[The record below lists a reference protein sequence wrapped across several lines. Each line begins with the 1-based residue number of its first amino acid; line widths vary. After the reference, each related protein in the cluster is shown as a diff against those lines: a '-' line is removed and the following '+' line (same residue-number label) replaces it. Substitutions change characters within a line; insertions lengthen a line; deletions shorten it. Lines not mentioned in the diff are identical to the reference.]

1 MKKIL
6 QTMVL
11 TLAMLTANAQ
21 QTYVPDDAFE
31 DFLEANGMGNGI
43 SNDDYV
49 TTASIDTVTVL
60 NILYFLFP
68 TNLIG
73 IEDFTLLEELNC
85 SDLQLSS
92 LDVSQNNNLIKLD
105 CADNLLVSL
114 NVSQNSALSELSCW
128 GNQLTSLDVSNNIAL
143 TYLDID
149 GNDITSINLSQNIAL
164 EYINCAYTQLSQLD
178 VSQNILLTHLFCA
191 DNNITS
197 LNVSNNPDLLRLSC
211 EQNWSIP
218 SLDVSNNTAL
228 TWLECFDNQI
238 TSLDVSNN
246 IALTYL
252 MCQDNQITSLDVSQ
266 SSDLIELSCGDN
278 QLISLDVRNGNNNNF
293 IYFKCDDN
301 PNLTCINVDDANWS
315 TTNWI
320 QEWFVFDQQH
330 YFSDNCP
337 PSAIE
342 EYNANRRLSK
352 IVNIIGK
359 EVAVLKENQIY
370 FYIYDDGT
378 VVKQLIIK

>member
-105 CADNLLVSL
+105 CSDNLLVTL
-114 NVSQNSALSELSCW
+114 NVIQNSALSELSCW

-143 TYLDID
+143 TYL
-149 GNDITSINLSQNIAL
+149 
-164 EYINCAYTQLSQLD
+164 
-178 VSQNILLTHLFCA
+178 
-191 DNNITS
+191 
-197 LNVSNNPDLLRLSC
+197 
-211 EQNWSIP
+211 
-218 SLDVSNNTAL
+218 
-228 TWLECFDNQI
+228 
-238 TSLDVSNN
+238 
-246 IALTYL
+246 
-252 MCQDNQITSLDVSQ
+252 MCQDNQITSLDVSN
-266 SSDLIELSCGDN
+266 STALVELNCNDN
-278 QLISLDVRNGNNNNF
+278 QLTSLDVKNGNNTNF
-293 IYFKCDDN
+293 IFFKCDGN

-330 YFSDNCP
+330 YFSNNCP

-352 IVNIIGK
+352 IVNIIGE

-370 FYIYDDGT
+370 FYIYDDGS
-378 VVKQLIIK
+378 VKKQLNIK